1 MTFMTHDPLFVKEA
15 NIEIPLRQSIEHP
28 ILEALEL
35 LTHLE
40 NEPLPEVAIIDHIW
54 PIYCREAVEHS
65 LKSKHLKKEEERLDN
80 FQHEISEAF
89 SHLKNAFTKN

>member
-1 MTFMTHDPLFVKEA
+1 MTHDPLFVKEA
-15 NIEIPLRQSIEHP
+15 NLEIPLIQSIEHP

-40 NEPLPEVAIIDHIW
+40 KTPLPEFAIIDHIW

-65 LKSKHLKKEEERLDN
+65 LKSKNYVLEKKFYYGMEN
-80 FQHEISEAF
+80 PSM
-89 SHLKNAFTKN
+89 NY